1 MRMVHLCK
9 AMKLS
14 RIAERRFVNDR
25 CNILTSLL
33 MWRGLSFCEL
43 SFGYRRN
50 INLQLRLNTRK
61 ELDVTAKASALG
73 NGDEV
78 LANVARE
85 ISNVT
90 TFVLVTK
97 TDARIR

>member
-1 MRMVHLCK
+1 
-9 AMKLS
+9 MKLS
-14 RIAERRFVNDR
+14 RIAER
-25 CNILTSLL
+25 
-33 MWRGLSFCEL
+33 
-43 SFGYRRN
+43 
-50 INLQLRLNTRK
+50 RK

-73 NGDEV
+73 NGEKV

-90 TFVLVTK
+90 TFILVTK